1 MSTDAVDQ
9 RTLIIVRHAKAESF
23 GNTPDLSRPLTPRG
37 HADANAAGAWLA
49 AHGYRPDLVIC
60 SPAKRTRQTWH
71 GIAVGL
77 ATAASPAPAA
87 PAAPP
92 SPAADGATGGA
103 AAAER
108 PGAGGAVIR
117 FPAELYEAGIGALLR
132 LVAATDPQ
140 YATVLLVG
148 HNPTTSQL
156 SAVLDPRAPR
166 DSDGM
171 RTCGIAVHRWGGGWD
186 AWGPGTSPLVEAYTA
201 RTA

>member
-1 MSTDAVDQ
+1 MSTNAADQ

-23 GNTPDLSRPLTPRG
+23 SSTPDLSRPLTPRG

-60 SPAKRTRQTWH
+60 SPARRTRQTWH

-77 ATAASPAPAA
+77 VTAAAPAPAA
-87 PAAPP
+87 LVAPAA
-92 SPAADGATGGA
+92 SDAGEAAGEVAGE
-103 AAAER
+103 ER
-108 PGAGGAVIR
+108 PGAGGEVIR
-117 FPAELYEAGIGALLR
+117 FPIELYEAGIGALLR
-132 LVAATDPQ
+132 LVAAIDPQ

-166 DSDGM
+166 DSVGL
-171 RTCGIAVHRWGGGWD
+171 RTCGIAVHQWDCGWD
-186 AWGPGTSPLVEAYTA
+186 AWGPGTSPLIEAYTA
-201 RTA
+201 RTG